1 MNNAFIV
8 LVGESGSGKTTIA
21 NILENKYWLKQV
33 QSYTER
39 PKRYDEETGH
49 TFITPIEFDQL
60 KDIVAYTCYNRY
72 RYCTT
77 KNQIEQCDIAVI
89 DVPGVMDIRRFYKGD
104 KRICVFYINVSEKRR
119 FWRMLK
125 RGDSVK
131 SAIGRIRYDRIAFQ
145 NAKYVC
151 DFTIKNRNA
160 EDAADLIMKMIEDSD
175 YEKDGNSM

>member
-49 TFITPIEFDQL
+49 TFVTPIEFDQL

-77 KNQIEQCDIAVI
+77 SVI
-89 DVPGVMDIRRFYKGD
+89 
-104 KRICVFYINVSEKRR
+104 
-119 FWRMLK
+119 
-125 RGDSVK
+125 
-131 SAIGRIRYDRIAFQ
+131 
-145 NAKYVC
+145 
-151 DFTIKNRNA
+151 
-160 EDAADLIMKMIEDSD
+160 
-175 YEKDGNSM
+175 